1 MLNLN
6 TPNKQWN
13 MYLNTLSSISGDD
26 LTIKP
31 DTRRN
36 LLLEVSGNNN
46 IIIKRG
52 NVSYNL
58 TNLITGDTSF
68 SNFDISNNINPVTNN
83 NGSLGTSSKLW
94 GNAYIRDISVTNM
107 SVSGTISTFR
117 EIIPQITNDI
127 STSLG
132 NSSNMW
138 QKAFIRDLSGITRIN
153 STNWPIIGPTGAT
166 GQRGPS
172 GTTPGGPGP
181 SGTTPGGPG
190 PPGPDGTASWNDI
203 SNLTLTTKN
212 RIYQEISGGI
222 NDLSWAAVN
231 GYYGLAKDAY
241 PSLNPLSSGVKAVRS
256 WNVIT
261 QNIQNNNWQSVCWSP
276 ELMLFVAVSYNGNNK
291 VMTSPDGITWTM
303 RSNGIELNNWTRVCW
318 SPQLKVFVAVAE
330 NGTNQVM
337 YSYDGITWT
346 PRPSSSNSIWYALCW
361 SPELRIFLAVSYFGQ
376 TMTSINGIDWISGY
390 ETGFITTDACWSAE
404 LGIFVAVSQNSQ
416 ASQPIATSKNGVT
429 WTLVSA
435 PAANWNRVC
444 WSAELGI
451 FVAFASNFG
460 GSTNYVMTSN
470 NGTIWNTRSL
480 PVFDF
485 WEALSWSPDL
495 RIFIAIGGEYSYVI
509 CSHNGIN
516 WITVSN
522 GVVGRTLSL
531 CWSPELGI
539 FVGVGSYVKISS
551 LKGRP
556 PTSYNV
562 FDSSFNRI
570 DENGKW
576 DFSNINVTTLTVNNG
591 PHIISDDRLKHNEV
605 NINNGLDV
613 IDQLSPKFY
622 KKTQVLL
629 DASYNGDLSGYA
641 WTLEAGL
648 IAQEL
653 LQINDLSFTVGGGD
667 YYEQTY
673 KYITQINDLSNSYY
687 DLSNSYYDLSKTN
700 YDLSNSYYDLSN
712 SYYYLSNANY
722 EISNNL
728 IAQPYNVNYNS
739 IFVYGLA
746 AIKELHTKVKAQE
759 ISVLDE
765 QLNDLVTRVEALESN
780 RQDMSKNSV

>member
-83 NGSLGTSSKLW
+83 NGSLGTSNKLW

-153 STNWPIIGPTGAT
+153 GTAWPIIGPTGPT
-166 GQRGPS
+166 GLTGPS
-172 GTTPGGPGP
+172 GQNGQNGP
-181 SGTTPGGPG
+181 PG
-190 PPGPDGTASWNDI
+190 PPGPPGPTGALGVNINATLTDI
-203 SNLTLTTKN
+203 SNLRITTKN
-212 RIYQEISGGI
+212 RIYQDISGGI

-261 QNIQNNNWQSVCWSP
+261 QNIQNNSWQSVCWSP

-291 VMTSPDGITWTM
+291 VMTSPNGITWTM

-318 SPQLKVFVAVAE
+318 SPQLKMFVAVAE
-330 NGTNQVM
+330 NGNNQVM
-337 YSYDGITWT
+337 YSYDGINWT
-346 PRPSSSNSIWYALCW
+346 PRPSSSNSVWYALCW
-361 SPELRIFLAVSYFGQ
+361 SPELRIFLAVGYVGQ
-376 TMTSINGIDWISGY
+376 TMTSINGIDWTSGSG
-390 ETGFITTDACWSAE
+390 TGFYTTDACWSAE

-444 WSAELGI
+444 WSAEVGI
-451 FVAFASNFG
+451 FVAFAANFG

-480 PVFDF
+480 PVVDY
-485 WEALSWSPDL
+485 WTALSWSTDL
-495 RIFIAIGGEYSYVI
+495 RIFVAIGENGNVI

-522 GVVGRTLSL
+522 GGGFNRSL

-576 DFSNINVTTLTVNNG
+576 DFSNINVTRLTVDNG
-591 PHIISDDRLKHNEV
+591 PPITSDDRLKHNEV
-605 NINNGLDV
+605 VINNGLDV

-622 KKTQVLL
+622 QKTQVLL

-653 LQINDLSFTVGGGD
+653 LQISDLSFTVGGGD
-667 YYEQTY
+667 YYEQKYNLIKQTNNLSYNNYEVSANNYEPSANNY
-673 KYITQINDLSNSYY
+673 KLRYNYY
-687 DLSNSYYDLSKTN
+687 KP
-700 YDLSNSYYDLSN
+700 
-712 SYYYLSNANY
+712 NAYNY

-746 AIKELHTKVKAQE
+746 AIKELHTKVKTQE
-759 ISVLDE
+759 ISILDE

-780 RQDMSKNSV
+780 RQAVSNNSA